1 MRSRTSRPHPSPDS
15 AQFLLTRG
23 NVVIALV
30 TMAATM
36 AALGYGLRV
45 TKTAIRD
52 SQAPQPVSAVT
63 TPAQQPGRAGDPTTE
78 TPTPGVAA
86 MMGLV
91 ARGGPGQAVVSWR
104 LAGATADQVR
114 ATLSGSD
121 GSHPPSTCTPTATGC
136 TFARLTNGVEYT
148 VDLSLV
154 QGDRVVAR
162 KKVTAIPYPAM
173 LATRAT
179 RLWFNPADPDTLLTE
194 GGRKPTPGVPVLHVL
209 DRSGSGGDARPAP
222 ERALPIITMIN
233 GHTALA
239 FGAVSGMPFPA
250 SSLPRG
256 SAPGTV
262 YAVAGLDDTV
272 ESDCYAH
279 VLFWGA
285 ARTNGSR
292 ALLKGCGSPLAFA
305 DTFNTWSQAAPTLPW
320 RSGHI
325 QIIRADFTA
334 DTLSLWMDGVRSYTW
349 TQPEG
354 SMMNTGAVPDGMLGG
369 TPWDG
374 NASWQGRIAEVIV
387 LSAIPAAAEDTAIMQ
402 YLQRKWGL

>member
-1 MRSRTSRPHPSPDS
+1 VRSRTSRPHPKPGS

-36 AALGYGLRV
+36 AALGFGLRV
-45 TKTAIRD
+45 AKTAAQHSPGSRPM
-52 SQAPQPVSAVT
+52 SSVPA
-63 TPAQQPGRAGDPTTE
+63 PAQQPGGAADPVSG
-78 TPTPGVAA
+78 TPASGVAA

-114 ATLSGSD
+114 ATISGSD
-121 GSHPPSTCTPTATGC
+121 GSQPPSTCTPTATGC
-136 TFARLTNGVEYT
+136 TFTRLTDGVEYT

-154 QGDRVVAR
+154 QGGRVVAR
-162 KKVTAIPYPAM
+162 KKVTAIPYPAV

-179 RLWFNPADPDTLLTE
+179 RLWFNLADPDTLLTE
-194 GGRKPTPGVPVLHVL
+194 GGRRPAPGVPVLHVL
-209 DRSGSGGDARPAP
+209 DRSGSGADARPAP
-222 ERALPIITMIN
+222 ERALPTITMIN

-262 YAVAGLDDTV
+262 YAVAGLDEAEADGF
-272 ESDCYAH
+272 AH
-279 VLFWGA
+279 LVFWGA

-292 ALLKGCGSPLAFA
+292 ALIKEGGSSFAFA
-305 DTFNTWSQAAPTLPW
+305 DTYNTWNQASPTRPW
-320 RSGHI
+320 RSGRI
-325 QIIRADFTA
+325 QIIRAGFAA
-334 DTLSLWMDGVRSYTW
+334 DALSLWMDGTRSYTW

-354 SMMNTGAVPDGMLGG
+354 ATMDTGAVPDGMLGG

-387 LSAIPAAAEDTAIMQ
+387 LSTIPTADEDTAITQ